1 MHDILSPAL
10 APGLGAKSGASSRI
24 HLASAVDRRYLLPLA
39 VLLESIRRTQAP
51 GEEMVLHL
59 LHRSLL
65 PEDLRRLGTLVNLN
79 PIHVGAEHAQRCVL
93 DATLPAEAAFPL
105 LLAELIPR
113 EVEKVLFLDADLMAL
128 TDLRPLWELPLGDQ
142 VLLAAQDAAVPLC
155 SSRRGVK
162 RWRDL
167 GIPKDTKYFNGG
179 VMLIDLVQW
188 RARSISR
195 RVEAY
200 LQRNLGQLEFVHQEV
215 LNAILWDQRRIIDAR
230 WNLPGSLAGR
240 SVAKSESARAQDPGI
255 VHFAGR
261 MKPWRFPVGGPF
273 YPRYQQ
279 IMGAVTPL
287 FPPTRA
293 SWGERMKSLYDRFG
307 RGLLYPLERLLWQHR
322 WL

>member
-1 MHDILSPAL
+1 MNGLNRPDL
-10 APGLGAKSGASSRI
+10 APCLGAKPGATSSI
-24 HLASAVDRRYLLPLA
+24 HLASAIDRRYLLPLA

-51 GEEMVLHL
+51 GEKVVLHL

-79 PIHVGAEHAQRCVL
+79 PIHVGAEQAQRCLL
-93 DATLPAEAAFPL
+93 DTALPAEAAFPL

-113 EVEKVLFLDADLMAL
+113 EVVKVLFLDADMMAL

-142 VLLAAQDAAVPLC
+142 VLLAAQDSAVPLC

-162 RWRDL
+162 RWREL
-167 GIPKDTKYFNGG
+167 GIPEGTTYFNGG

-188 RARSISR
+188 RARSVSR
-195 RVEAY
+195 QVEAY

-240 SVAKSESARAQDPGI
+240 SGAKSGSAREQDPAI

-279 IMGAVTPL
+279 FMGAVSPL
-287 FPPTRA
+287 FPSPKPSA
-293 SWGERMKSLYDRFG
+293 GERMKSIYDRFG
-307 RGLLYPLERLLWQHR
+307 RGLLYPMERLLWQHR